1 MHGYIVHVTL
11 TEMSKNEFFD
21 QSDNFKQASKKK
33 SLNLSKVSIN
43 FKLSKNAKIEV
54 LWAYFP

>member
-54 LWAYFP
+54 L